1 MNPQTLTSTLSS
13 LRKAGSVFGVIFA
26 KQNEVLFSDAPFVP
40 ERVTEMA
47 GVLDDIAFFFQKEN
61 RQADQLAFGY
71 DGGNLL
77 IVFDEL
83 FRLIVLHSIHDEVDF
98 IAKAGRA
105 FLKDYQMA
113 VFANE
118 LRMGLTVE
126 QAQAAMIQSAIVRP
140 EEPEPEPRDEEARP
154 ITQQIS
160 LKAEKAVDP
169 TEPINPDPVVK
180 PTEPINPA
188 AATATAGTATP
199 TPAPQQQQQPA
210 PTPAPSPAPAPA
222 ASPEPAS
229 PDPAPTP
236 TPASTPSV
244 PVQKPLNRPA
254 AEKQEAATSDEPGKE
269 QQQPAAATQ
278 TQSKTE
284 AEKISTLEKVIEEET
299 KASTVE
305 LNREHTAP
313 ILAPVQPESTLP
325 PPKKVKVKR

>member
-126 QAQAAMIQSAIVRP
+126 QAQAAMIQSEIVRP

-188 AATATAGTATP
+188 AAAATATTGGATP

-210 PTPAPSPAPAPA
+210 PTPAPAPATT
-222 ASPEPAS
+222 PEPAS
-229 PDPAPTP
+229 PDPVP

-254 AEKQEAATSDEPGKE
+254 AEKREAATSDETGKE

-278 TQSKTE
+278 TQSITE